1 MGRRLVVE
9 ADGGSRGNPG
19 VAGYGAL
26 VRDPESGAVL
36 AERAAPL
43 GKQSN
48 NVAEYTGLIE
58 GLKAA
63 ALIDPG
69 AVIRVRM
76 DSKLVVEQMS
86 GRWKIKHEDMRRL
99 ALEARDLVAGFTA
112 AGGSVSYE
120 WIPRADNKAAD
131 ALSNDGMDGR
141 TIVRDLTAGAAETA
155 GPAATAALDVE
166 GETDAVIDPEPAAEG
181 PGPTRIVLVR
191 HGVTAFTEQ
200 HLRDGRGGADP
211 SLSATGREQAEQAAR
226 SVRALVGVG
235 GARVIT
241 SELARARETGAAVAA
256 ATLIPDEFFL
266 AQVQNPVDR
275 LGRPVVVTSSPSAVT
290 HYGRLLA
297 MMSAFVGHPI
307 LAFCLAGVLSL
318 VFTILGGGAA
328 SFRQYLAVAS
338 HAMLIPALGTI
349 ILLAA
354 NALGHGPVSFDLA
367 ILAPGPTRGGLALR
381 VLAGIDPFM
390 IWMLLV
396 TAVGVAQLDGRR
408 RWGSAAGT
416 LLLLY
421 LLFDLSTALFIA

>member
-1 MGRRLVVE
+1 MNLR
-9 ADGGSRGNPG
+9 A
-19 VAGYGAL
+19 
-26 VRDPESGAVL
+26 
-36 AERAAPL
+36 AAPL
-43 GKQSN
+43 HRRILDTF
-48 NVAEYTGLIE
+48 VA
-58 GLKAA
+58 
-63 ALIDPG
+63 P
-69 AVIRVRM
+69 
-76 DSKLVVEQMS
+76 
-86 GRWKIKHEDMRRL
+86 RRL
-99 ALEARDLVAGFTA
+99 FAGFDQDTP
-112 AGGSVSYE
+112 
-120 WIPRADNKAAD
+120 WF
-131 ALSNDGMDGR
+131 
-141 TIVRDLTAGAAETA
+141 
-155 GPAATAALDVE
+155 DVLLI
-166 GETDAVIDPEPAAEG
+166 A
-181 PGPTRIVLVR
+181 
-191 HGVTAFTEQ
+191 
-200 HLRDGRGGADP
+200 
-211 SLSATGREQAEQAAR
+211 
-226 SVRALVGVG
+226 
-235 GARVIT
+235 
-241 SELARARETGAAVAA
+241 TGAAVAA

-367 ILAPGPTRGGLALR
+367 ILAPGLTRGGLALR